1 MDKLG
6 WEVTDDC
13 NVMLKCKVR
22 GKEKNKYNVQ
32 RSTLSYCC
40 LDAEGRKELK
50 TVFGF
55 VFPTAYL
62 VEETESTQANH
73 AGVTVDS
80 RRLRQNSFLSSKK
93 QLKN

>member
-22 GKEKNKYNVQ
+22 AKEKTKCNIQ

-40 LDAEGRKELK
+40 LDAEGGKGLK
-50 TVFGF
+50 TSLWFCTPNCV
-55 VFPTAYL
+55 
-62 VEETESTQANH
+62 
-73 AGVTVDS
+73 
-80 RRLRQNSFLSSKK
+80 LSSGRD
-93 QLKN
+93 